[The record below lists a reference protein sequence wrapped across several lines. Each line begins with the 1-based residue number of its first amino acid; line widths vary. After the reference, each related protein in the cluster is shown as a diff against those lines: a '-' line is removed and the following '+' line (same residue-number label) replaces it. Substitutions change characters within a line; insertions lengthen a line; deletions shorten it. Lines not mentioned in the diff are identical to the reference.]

1 MWSLYSVIRSTII
14 TLFFCTRV
22 IYLSCRHFYCMINHG
37 QVHIIASNH
46 DDSDEEYAASLLP
59 PKIMSLPNTSR
70 LDQSEIS
77 LATKQ
82 GCGLKDNSGNRNL
95 SIASMIHKRS
105 LGFGFSIGEKCR
117 ISSNFLP
124 NKPRQVAKYDSKV
137 FCGSYSKDGKF
148 FLTASQDKLLRLYHT
163 DDGKFV
169 EFKKISARDVGW
181 SILDTAFSPDGN
193 YIVYSSWSECLY
205 LCPVYGDSNTQES
218 LSLCP
223 GDRRFCIF
231 SLVFSSDGREILGGA
246 NNGYLYVYDRECHQ
260 RAFRIEGHDDDVN
273 TVAFADNTSQI
284 LYSAGD
290 DGLCKVWD
298 RRTLSETDPHPVGV
312 LAGHMDGITY
322 IDPRGDGRY
331 LVTNSK
337 DQTIKLWDVRA
348 FSDHNAEQNTRN
360 AVANQNWDYRWQR
373 VPRRLYKAKNM
384 LEGDTSIMTYR
395 GHYVLQTLIRCHFS
409 PSTTTGQRYI
419 YTGCASGRVIIY
431 DVLTGQIVNTLLGHK
446 KCVRDV
452 SWHPFHQE
460 IVSTSWD
467 GAVISWRYS
476 GKTGFYH
483 FESEDEN
490 DAETAPRTLRRS
502 QRIAAQ
508 KAKHATTC

>member
-1 MWSLYSVIRSTII
+1 MTERENQQARTGKILTSLYNS
-14 TLFFCTRV
+14 LLLCT
-22 IYLSCRHFYCMINHG
+22 FHG
-37 QVHIIASNH
+37 QLHILSSDH
-46 DDSDEEYAASLLP
+46 DDSDEEYAANSQP
-59 PKIMSLPNTSR
+59 PRITSLPNTSR
-70 LDQSEIS
+70 LDKSEIS

-82 GCGLKDNSGNRNL
+82 ACGFIDNIDKRNI
-95 SIASMIHKRS
+95 SVTSMIQRRA
-105 LGFGFSIGEKCR
+105 LGPSFSTGEKCR
-117 ISSNFLP
+117 ISSSFLP
-124 NKPRQVAKYDSKV
+124 NKMYQVAKYNTKA
-137 FCGSYSKDGKF
+137 FCGSYSKDGRF
-148 FLTASQDKLLRLYHT
+148 FLTASQDKFLRLYRTH
-163 DDGKFV
+163 DGDFV
-169 EFKKISARDVGW
+169 EFKTIPARDVGW

-205 LCPVYGDSNTQES
+205 LCPVYGDSSAQES

-223 GDRRFCIF
+223 EDRRFCVF

-246 NNGYLYVYDRECHQ
+246 NDGYLYVYDRECHQ
-260 RAFRIEGHDDDVN
+260 RAFRIEGHDNDVN

-298 RRTLSETDPHPVGV
+298 RRTLNETDPHPVGV

-331 LVTNSK
+331 LITNSK

-348 FSDHNAEQNTRN
+348 FSDHNGEQNTRK

-373 VPRRLYKAKNM
+373 VPKRLHKARNM

-395 GHYVLQTLIRCHFS
+395 GHSVLQTLIRCHFS
-409 PSTTTGQRYI
+409 PSSITGQRYI
-419 YTGCASGRVIIY
+419 YTGCAAGRVIIY
-431 DVLTGQIVNTLLGHK
+431 DVLTGRIVSSLVGHK
-446 KCVRDV
+446 GCVRDV

-467 GAVISWRYS
+467 GAIVSWRYD
-476 GKTGFYH
+476 GKMALNNTD
-483 FESEDEN
+483 SEEET
-490 DAETAPRTLRRS
+490 DAESRPPTLRRS
-502 QRIAAQ
+502 QRIAALR
-508 KAKHATTC
+508 AKHAAAC